1 MSKTYDE
8 MTPAEKRAADRR
20 TREAGENEVA
30 GSRSYFESRGLKPVA
45 SKRDDKRGSRKMER

>member
-30 GSRSYFESRGLKPVA
+30 GSRSAFEARGLKPIV
-45 SKRDDKRGSRKMER
+45 SKRDDKRGSRKIER

>member
-1 MSKTYDE
+1 MSKTYDQ

-30 GSRSYFESRGLKPVA
+30 GSRSAFEARGLKPVA
-45 SKRDDKRGSRKMER
+45 GKRDDKRSSRKIER

>member
-8 MTPAEKRAADRR
+8 MTPAEKRQADRR

-30 GSRSYFESRGLKPVA
+30 GSRSAFEARGLKPVA
-45 SKRDDKRGSRKMER
+45 GKRDDKRSSRKIER